1 MGRNIMGRLS
11 RISKRGLSE
20 ALRKA
25 GLDGRWDIV
34 RDGSFL
40 FSSGVSGRIVSGAGA
55 FLVAVLYG
63 AEAFAAYSV
72 YLAITAICAAGVTG
86 GFDLAIP
93 SHRAQRG
100 VSGQLAALGLIATV
114 AISTIVTLTFA
125 VAVNFFDGP
134 SVSSLLVDL
143 VPLIFVALL
152 SRGVGRVMTA
162 CAVRDSRFQLVAV
175 GNVLL
180 SVALIGGQVAL
191 VYTGMPGHVG
201 LALGDAMA
209 NAVLAFVLL
218 FRQKAAIGIALRRTV
233 MLTRS
238 FIVLRKWAQLPIYGV
253 PGQLVTMAL
262 EQSPVWLLAPFLAP
276 AQLGAMAL
284 AMRVCDIPRQLIVLS
299 LSGLA
304 YRETVASSSR
314 ARVQT
319 ARRFARIT
327 NLLAPPL
334 ILASVSGVLIF
345 DVLVKGEWDGVSL
358 HALSLAPFYIVMA
371 LSGPMYFVYVI
382 LSIQRRFF
390 LFQSLIIF
398 MVLSG
403 VCFGQFWFGGYELI
417 LCFSISGALG
427 ALLVKWDVH
436 MQIPRLESS
445 GK

>member
-1 MGRNIMGRLS
+1 
-11 RISKRGLSE
+11 
-20 ALRKA
+20 
-25 GLDGRWDIV
+25 
-34 RDGSFL
+34 
-40 FSSGVSGRIVSGAGA
+40 
-55 FLVAVLYG
+55 
-63 AEAFAAYSV
+63 
-72 YLAITAICAAGVTG
+72 
-86 GFDLAIP
+86 
-93 SHRAQRG
+93 
-100 VSGQLAALGLIATV
+100 
-114 AISTIVTLTFA
+114 
-125 VAVNFFDGP
+125 
-134 SVSSLLVDL
+134 
-143 VPLIFVALL
+143 
-152 SRGVGRVMTA
+152 
-162 CAVRDSRFQLVAV
+162 
-175 GNVLL
+175 
-180 SVALIGGQVAL
+180 
-191 VYTGMPGHVG
+191 
-201 LALGDAMA
+201 
-209 NAVLAFVLL
+209 
-218 FRQKAAIGIALRRTV
+218 
-233 MLTRS
+233 
-238 FIVLRKWAQLPIYGV
+238 
-253 PGQLVTMAL
+253 
-262 EQSPVWLLAPFLAP
+262 
-276 AQLGAMAL
+276 
-284 AMRVCDIPRQLIVLS
+284 VLS